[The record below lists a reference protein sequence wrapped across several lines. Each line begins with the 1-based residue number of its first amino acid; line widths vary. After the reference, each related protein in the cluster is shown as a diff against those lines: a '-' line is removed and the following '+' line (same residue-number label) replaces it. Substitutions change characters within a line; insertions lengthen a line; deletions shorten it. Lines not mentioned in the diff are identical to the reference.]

1 MIKPI
6 IGVNILRVC
15 RQIYNEA
22 VTYAYTNC
30 TWSLGAPLI
39 CTDCLIRFPRGTVEK
54 IQHVRLH
61 IRVYICSST
70 TSPVMRITMSDLIK
84 MKSLRS
90 LELILVSDPE
100 WPSDS
105 DVSYCD
111 STLLVGLVCQILS
124 QVPTQVKVVWISLF
138 GEWKDAQGEE
148 LGTAMGDITEKYAAI
163 KGCNCA
169 TST

>member
-1 MIKPI
+1 MDTPIVTSPSGVFNFLGLPSELRNRIYQLHLSKKGEVDGLMNDDELRIYDPAMVKPI

-15 RQIYNEA
+15 RQTYNEA

-90 LELILVSDPE
+90 LELTPMSHTVIRPFS
-100 WPSDS
+100 S
-105 DVSYCD
+105 
-111 STLLVGLVCQILS
+111 
-124 QVPTQVKVVWISLF
+124 
-138 GEWKDAQGEE
+138 A
-148 LGTAMGDITEKYAAI
+148 
-163 KGCNCA
+163 
-169 TST
+169 